1 MALEV
6 SDEEIDRFV
15 DFLTGYTR
23 RELLESYQNGDNMIV
38 LATAAPDIYAIRFAN
53 KLGINYVCA
62 TTKDGQENK
71 GVVKLEGVQKLLAD
85 ENLILSAVITDH
97 EDDLPLLQFNRHVRI
112 YLYIRSNQ
120 RLKNWMKTVLNI
132 HCFSESSSQRS
143 SLMSRRSLS
152 WL

>member
-1 MALEV
+1 MK
-6 SDEEIDRFV
+6 
-15 DFLTGYTR
+15 
-23 RELLESYQNGDNMIV
+23 LLESYQNGDNMIV

-97 EDDLPLLQFNRHVRI
+97 EDDLPLLQFNRHGENILV
-112 YLYIRSNQ
+112 YPKQS
-120 RLKNWMKTVLNI
+120 TVEKLDEN
-132 HCFSESSSQRS
+132 SVEY
-143 SLMSRRSLS
+143 SLFLGKFEPA
-152 WL
+152 